1 MKQKDVRYPRSL
13 EEIPL
18 PAQVSDLALYLR
30 LSAEF
35 GRADEG
41 EKIYEGVESAVK
53 AALAEFQQLV
63 LSASDPDEPDALE
76 EIRALRPD
84 GPRVLVQG
92 TPDSYSERL
101 RGAFLGRMAG
111 CTLGA
116 ALEFEPIGAAR
127 SWALRF
133 GDSYPLSDYWSEVR
147 NPENDLY
154 AFFAYNQQLRGAFRA
169 EHERETAFAEKA
181 PSAAGSAM
189 PAPPAPDT
197 KPTEN

>member
-76 EIRALRPD
+76 EIRAQRPD

-101 RGAFLGRMAG
+101 RGTFLGRMAG

-133 GDSYPLSDYWSEVR
+133 GDSYPLTDYWSEVR
-147 NPENDLY
+147 NPEDLHY
-154 AFFAYNQQLRGAFRA
+154 IVGKKRDLTKSCMDAV
-169 EHERETAFAEKA
+169 
-181 PSAAGSAM
+181 
-189 PAPPAPDT
+189 PPDDDT
-197 KPTEN
+197 IYLLKLLSCPK

>member
-127 SWALRF
+127 SWAC
-133 GDSYPLSDYWSEVR
+133 
-147 NPENDLY
+147 
-154 AFFAYNQQLRGAFRA
+154 
-169 EHERETAFAEKA
+169 
-181 PSAAGSAM
+181 GSAIPTPSRITGARSATRKISTISWGKSAISPNPVWM
-189 PAPPAPDT
+189 PFRRMTTRSTPCSAFSPWRSMARI
-197 KPTEN
+197 

>member
-133 GDSYPLSDYWSEVR
+133 GDSYPLTDYWERGPQPGRS
-147 NPENDLY
+147 PLY
-154 AFFAYNQQLRGAFRA
+154 RG
-169 EHERETAFAEKA
+169 EKA
-181 PSAAGSAM
+181 RSHQILHGLPSRRTTTRSTPCSAFLPWRSM
-189 PAPPAPDT
+189 ARI
-197 KPTEN
+197 